1 MDRKDSD
8 EDEVG
13 LEVAYFELVAAR
25 PTMAL
30 LRLGGRWSG
39 VDAADLGPA
48 TLVLEAEG
56 QEHRLPALP
65 EAQGADA
72 EEASIPWRAAFAAPV
87 GTEAARSATYRL
99 DAGPVVVLPSPVERR
114 LGRET
119 AAAPEPEPDA
129 PAEPAV
135 LAEPIPPEPAAALV
149 PPARAEST
157 EAATARPGSRRR
169 VAPRLVAVAVLVI
182 VALLIIVAV
191 ATSGGDGSEGDDGRE
206 PSALMDVLPMGATAS
221 GEILRDG
228 DGRLVLRLR
237 GLQGRRSAVW
247 LFNSVIDA
255 RLVATLGAPTGTIAL
270 PSPSVLRRFRYV
282 DVSREDDDNANHSG
296 LSVLRVPTA
305 DVR

>member
-25 PTMAL
+25 PTMTL

-39 VDAADLGPA
+39 VDVADLGPA
-48 TLVLEAEG
+48 TLILEAEG

-65 EAQGADA
+65 EAQGSDA
-72 EEASIPWRAAFAAPV
+72 GQGATPWRAAFAAPV
-87 GTEAARSATYRL
+87 GTDAARSATYRL
-99 DAGPVVVLPSPVERR
+99 DAGPVVVLPPPVERR

-119 AAAPEPEPDA
+119 AAVAEPEPDA

-149 PPARAEST
+149 PPARAESA
-157 EAATARPGSRRR
+157 EVAATPPRFHRRM
-169 VAPRLVAVAVLVI
+169 APRLVAVAVLVV
-182 VALLIIVAV
+182 VALLIIVVV
-191 ATSGGDGSEGDDGRE
+191 ATSGGEGSEGNRGRE
-206 PSALMDVLPMGATAS
+206 PLALMDVLPMGATAS
-221 GEILRDG
+221 GEIIRGG

-255 RLVATLGAPTGTIAL
+255 RLVATVGAPTGTVAL
-270 PSPSVLRRFRYV
+270 PSPAMLRRFRYV